1 MAKKIPDIEAP
12 VLPAEAV
19 GEAVQAPTEPAEA
32 AVKAPSAE
40 AQPAEDGKSGI
51 YMYIGPN
58 IKGLI
63 QTGTIYRGTR
73 EDACEKAKDA
83 IAKHPLVKS
92 LIVSG
97 EALPQARLKVKT
109 PGNVLYAN
117 YQKLAGK

>member
-63 QTGTIYRGTR
+63 QTGTGDPKPTVDEMMAKMRASGF
-73 EDACEKAKDA
+73 EDIVTEAQTQLDA
-83 IAKHPLVKS
+83 FL
-92 LIVSG
+92 
-97 EALPQARLKVKT
+97 
-109 PGNVLYAN
+109 
-117 YQKLAGK
+117 GK